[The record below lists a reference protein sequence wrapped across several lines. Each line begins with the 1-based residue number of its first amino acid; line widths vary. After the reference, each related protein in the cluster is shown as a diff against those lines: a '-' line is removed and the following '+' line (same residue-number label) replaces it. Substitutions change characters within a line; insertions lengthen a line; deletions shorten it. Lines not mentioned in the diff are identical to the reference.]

1 MRTGRRVF
9 YWAVVSVLWI
19 SVAALAVIA
28 TLKLS
33 KPERFVAPFDNV
45 IARVAA
51 VGVDFAP
58 VFAFALALAQAI
70 RPFLLSPA
78 QFDAIH
84 RILTGLRDYVVGTQT
99 GVPYHFDRATLFRR
113 RRFYLPLN
121 PKRWRRWP
129 MSGWLV
135 PFERSGEATRH
146 RGSCFLAPD
155 DGDRAEGVAGQT
167 WAQKN
172 IVFVP
177 PPNDPPLPDLTHT
190 SSEAEMQEYARRSF
204 VEVAWVRQ
212 WLRDHKR
219 GLATRYVG
227 IPVEVK
233 SRVWGVIVLDLRSPA
248 TQTAQDANLKLI
260 ATCMSAILGRGR

>member
-9 YWAVVSVLWI
+9 YWVVISVLWG
-19 SVAALAVIA
+19 SVAALAIIA
-28 TLKLS
+28 TLKLTNAS
-33 KPERFVAPFDNV
+33 SFVPPFDTV
-45 IARVAA
+45 IPRAA
-51 VGVDFAP
+51 SFGVDLAP
-58 VFAFALALAQAI
+58 IFAFALAITQGI
-70 RPFLLSPA
+70 RPFLISPA

-84 RILTGLRDYVVGTQT
+84 RILTGLRDHVVGTQT
-99 GVPYHFDRATLFRR
+99 GVPYHFDRATLFQRR
-113 RRFYLPLN
+113 AFYLPWN

-129 MSGWLV
+129 FSGWLV

-190 SSEAEMQEYARRSF
+190 SSDADMQEYARRSF
-204 VEVAWVRQ
+204 VDPEWVRQ

-227 IPVEVK
+227 IPVELK
-233 SRVWGVIVLDLRSPA
+233 SRVWGVIVLDLRSPT
-248 TQTAQDANLKLI
+248 TQPHYDANLKLI
-260 ATCMSAILGRGR
+260 ATCMSAILGKGR